1 MVDNTKRNDALV
13 IAQALAAVR
22 REMLPGLEI
31 AWDKAGP
38 ATLLV
43 AELLIADLWV
53 TEGYPLEEL
62 VAGIKAYVTVPELK
76 PA

>member
-1 MVDNTKRNDALV
+1 MVDNTKRDDALV
-13 IAQALAAVR
+13 IAQALAAIR
-22 REMLPGLEI
+22 RDMLPGLEI

-62 VAGIKAYVTVPELK
+62 VEGIKAYVTAPELK

>member
-22 REMLPGLEI
+22 RDMLPGLEI

-53 TEGYPLEEL
+53 AEGYPLEEL
-62 VAGIKAYVTVPELK
+62 LEGLRAYLTASELK
-76 PA
+76 SA

>member
-1 MVDNTKRNDALV
+1 MVENDKRDDRLV
-13 IAQALAAVR
+13 IAHAVAAIR

-31 AWDKAGP
+31 AWDTAGP

-53 TEGYPLEEL
+53 AEGYPLEEL
-62 VAGIKAYVTVPELK
+62 LEGLKSYLTVPELK
-76 PA
+76 QA